1 MILPIVFELNFCFQ
15 ASHLKV
21 ALIGI
26 DETWMQWIKIFTS
39 TKSSWKKQF
48 HMVGPFDKKI
58 SIKSILKIV
67 ENNFKN
73 IILIILE
80 NIECRVLL
88 KTLCKKELGWKSLN
102 MVLFN
107 LTTKW
112 FKWKF
117 PFFGWKI

>member
-1 MILPIVFELNFCFQ
+1 
-15 ASHLKV
+15 
-21 ALIGI
+21 
-26 DETWMQWIKIFTS
+26 MQWIKNSTS
-39 TKSSWKKQF
+39 TKSSWEKQF
-48 HMVGPFDKKI
+48 HMVGPFNNKI
-58 SIKSILKIV
+58 SIKSILKMV

-73 IILIILE
+73 IILIIHE

-88 KTLCKKELGWKSLN
+88 KTLYKKELGWKSLN

-117 PFFGWKI
+117 PFLDGKFKWLSYNLRNHVNSLKF

>member
-1 MILPIVFELNFCFQ
+1 
-15 ASHLKV
+15 
-21 ALIGI
+21 
-26 DETWMQWIKIFTS
+26 
-39 TKSSWKKQF
+39 
-48 HMVGPFDKKI
+48 MVGPFDKKKI

-88 KTLCKKELGWKSLN
+88 KTLCKKELKWKSLN
-102 MVLFN
+102 MILFN

-112 FKWKF
+112 FKWLSYNLRNHVNSLKF
-117 PFFGWKI
+117 